1 MADGRWLMA
10 DGCFASLLTFAHT
23 LPGHLMSANDAVI
36 VSAVRSAVGRGKKD
50 GSLANV
56 HPVDLSAEVLTAA
69 VSRAGVAPGD
79 VDDVIWGCAM
89 PEASQGLNMAR
100 LSVLRAGFPVEVP
113 ATTVNRFCSSGL
125 QTIAMGAQA
134 IMSGMAETVIAGGI
148 EMMSQV
154 PMSGYHTR
162 LNPAITESYIGMG
175 FTAERVAER
184 WKVSRAD
191 QDAWA
196 LGSHEKAARAWQAGR
211 FSDQIV
217 PIEAERVNGNGTT
230 ERAAFARDELVRA
243 DTTAEKL
250 AKLQPAFKAGGTVT
264 AGNASPYSDGAAAL
278 VLMKRAK
285 AEALGLRP
293 LARFVTFAAAGV
305 EPDVMGV
312 GPIKAVPKALRLAGM
327 SLADMDLIEF
337 NEAFAS
343 QILASMRELGV
354 PEDRVN
360 VNGGAIALGHPLGA
374 TGAKLTTQLIHELQ
388 RRGGGRGLVT
398 MCVGGGMGAA
408 GIFEVA
414 A

>member
-1 MADGRWLMA
+1 
-10 DGCFASLLTFAHT
+10 
-23 LPGHLMSANDAVI
+23 MSPNDAVI
-36 VSAVRSAVGRGKKD
+36 VSAVRTAVARGKKD

-69 VSRAGVAPGD
+69 VNRAGIKPSD
-79 VDDVIWGCAM
+79 IDDVLWGCAM
-89 PEASQGLNMAR
+89 PEASQGLNVAR

-125 QTIAMGAQA
+125 QTVAMAAQA
-134 IMSGMAETVIAGGI
+134 IISGMAETVVAGGV

-154 PMSGYHTR
+154 PMSGFHTR
-162 LNPAITESYIGMG
+162 LNPAMTESYIGMG

-184 WKVSRAD
+184 WQVSRAD

-211 FSDQIV
+211 FGDQIV
-217 PIEAERVNGNGTT
+217 PIRAERVNGQGTA
-230 ERAAFARDELVRA
+230 EQVEFCRDELVRT
-243 DTTAEKL
+243 DTTLEKL
-250 AKLQPAFKAGGTVT
+250 AKLQPAFKVGGTVT

-278 VLMKRAK
+278 VVMKRAR
-285 AEALGLRP
+285 ADALGITP

-305 EPDVMGV
+305 APDIMGV

-327 SLADMDLIEF
+327 SLSDIDLIEF

-343 QILASMRELGV
+343 QILASMRELGM

-374 TGAKLTTQLIHELQ
+374 TGAKLTTQLIHELK

>member
-1 MADGRWLMA
+1 
-10 DGCFASLLTFAHT
+10 
-23 LPGHLMSANDAVI
+23 MSPNDAVI
-36 VSAVRSAVGRGKKD
+36 VSAVRTAVARGKKD

-69 VSRAGVAPGD
+69 VNRAGIKPSD
-79 VDDVIWGCAM
+79 IDDVLWGCAM
-89 PEASQGLNMAR
+89 PEASQGLNVAR

-125 QTIAMGAQA
+125 QTVAMAAQA
-134 IMSGMAETVIAGGI
+134 IISGMAETVVAGGV

-154 PMSGYHTR
+154 PMSGFHTR
-162 LNPAITESYIGMG
+162 LNPAMTESYIGMG

-184 WKVSRAD
+184 WQVSRAD

-211 FSDQIV
+211 FGGQIV
-217 PIEAERVNGNGTT
+217 PIRAERVNGQGTA
-230 ERAAFARDELVRA
+230 EQVEFCRDELVRT
-243 DTTAEKL
+243 DTTPEKL
-250 AKLQPAFKAGGTVT
+250 AKLQPAFKVGGTVT

-278 VLMKRAK
+278 VVMKRAR
-285 AEALGLRP
+285 ADALGITP

-305 EPDVMGV
+305 APDIMGV

-327 SLADMDLIEF
+327 SLSDIDLIEF

-343 QILASMRELGV
+343 QILASMRELGM

-374 TGAKLTTQLIHELQ
+374 TGAKLTTQLIHELK

>member
-1 MADGRWLMA
+1 
-10 DGCFASLLTFAHT
+10 
-23 LPGHLMSANDAVI
+23 MSPNDAVI
-36 VSAVRSAVGRGKKD
+36 VSAVRTAVARGKKD

-69 VSRAGVAPGD
+69 VNRAGIKPSD
-79 VDDVIWGCAM
+79 IDDVLWGCAM
-89 PEASQGLNMAR
+89 PEASQGLNVAR

-125 QTIAMGAQA
+125 QTVAMAAQA
-134 IMSGMAETVIAGGI
+134 IMSGMAETVVAGGV

-154 PMSGYHTR
+154 PMSGFHTR
-162 LNPAITESYIGMG
+162 LNPAMTESYIGMG

-184 WKVSRAD
+184 WQVSRAD

-211 FSDQIV
+211 FGDQIV
-217 PIEAERVNGNGTT
+217 PIRAERVNGQGTA
-230 ERAAFARDELVRA
+230 EQVEFCRDELVRT
-243 DTTAEKL
+243 DTTPEKL
-250 AKLQPAFKAGGTVT
+250 AKLPPAFKVGGTVT

-278 VLMKRAK
+278 VVMKRAR
-285 AEALGLRP
+285 ADALGITP

-305 EPDVMGV
+305 APDIMGV

-327 SLADMDLIEF
+327 SLSDIDLIEF

-343 QILASMRELGV
+343 QILASMRELGM

-374 TGAKLTTQLIHELQ
+374 SGAKLTTQLIHELK

>member
-1 MADGRWLMA
+1 
-10 DGCFASLLTFAHT
+10 
-23 LPGHLMSANDAVI
+23 MSPNDAVI
-36 VSAVRSAVGRGKKD
+36 VSAVRTAVARGKKD

-56 HPVDLSAEVLTAA
+56 HPVDLSAEVLNAA
-69 VSRAGVAPGD
+69 VSRAGVSPSE

-89 PEASQGLNMAR
+89 PEASQGLNVAR

-125 QTIAMGAQA
+125 QTVAMAAQA
-134 IMSGMAETVIAGGI
+134 IMSGMAETVVAGGV

-154 PMSGYHTR
+154 PMSGFHTR
-162 LNPAITESYIGMG
+162 LNPAMTESYIGMG

-184 WKVSRAD
+184 WKVSRED

-196 LGSHEKAARAWQAGR
+196 LGSHQKAARAWAAAR
-211 FSDQIV
+211 FADQIV
-217 PIEAERVNGNGTT
+217 PVRSERVNDSGVA
-230 ERAAFARDELVRA
+230 EPIEFCRDELVRT

-250 AKLQPAFKAGGTVT
+250 AKLQPAFKVGGTVT
-264 AGNASPYSDGAAAL
+264 PGNASPYSDGAAAL
-278 VLMKRAK
+278 VVMKRAK
-285 AEALGLRP
+285 AESLGIVP
-293 LARFVTFAAAGV
+293 LATFVTFAAAGV

-327 SLADMDLIEF
+327 SLSDVDLIEF

-343 QILASMRELGV
+343 QILASMRDLGM

-374 TGAKLTTQLIHELQ
+374 TGAKLTTQLIHELK

>member
-1 MADGRWLMA
+1 MN
-10 DGCFASLLTFAHT
+10 
-23 LPGHLMSANDAVI
+23 PNDAVI

-56 HPVDLSAEVLTAA
+56 HPVDLSAEVLKAA
-69 VSRAGVAPGD
+69 VSRAGVAPSE

-100 LSVLRAGFPVEVP
+100 LSVLRAGFLVDVT

-125 QTIAMGAQA
+125 QTVAMGAQA
-134 IMSGMAETVIAGGI
+134 IMSGMADTVIAGGV

-162 LNPAITESYIGMG
+162 LNPAITETYIGMG

-196 LGSHEKAARAWQAGR
+196 LGSQQKAAAAWQAGR
-211 FSDQIV
+211 FADQIV
-217 PIEAERVNGNGTT
+217 AIEAERVGSNGAA

-285 AEALGLRP
+285 ADALGLRP

-327 SLADMDLIEF
+327 SLADIDLIEF

-343 QILASMRELGV
+343 QILASMRELGMS
-354 PEDRVN
+354 EDRVN

-374 TGAKLTTQLIHELQ
+374 TGAKLATQLIHELQ